1 MSDTRHNRTGTF
13 KPPILWGDKMDEK
26 ARLDYFRSEIA
37 AEFERVR
44 ESIKLL
50 DTHHSKRLAE
60 LDERIGKLT
69 RDVKN
74 VELSR

>member
-1 MSDTRHNRTGTF
+1 
-13 KPPILWGDKMDEK
+13 MDEK

-37 AEFERVR
+37 AEFGRVR

-50 DTHHSKRLAE
+50 DTQHSKALAA
-60 LDERIGKLT
+60 LDERLNKLT
-69 RDVKN
+69 LQLKN

>member
-1 MSDTRHNRTGTF
+1 MDA
-13 KPPILWGDKMDEK
+13 DK
-26 ARLDYFRSEIA
+26 RLDYFRSEIA
-37 AEFERVR
+37 AEFERLR

-60 LDERIGKLT
+60 LDDRLSKLT
-69 RDVKN
+69 REVKN